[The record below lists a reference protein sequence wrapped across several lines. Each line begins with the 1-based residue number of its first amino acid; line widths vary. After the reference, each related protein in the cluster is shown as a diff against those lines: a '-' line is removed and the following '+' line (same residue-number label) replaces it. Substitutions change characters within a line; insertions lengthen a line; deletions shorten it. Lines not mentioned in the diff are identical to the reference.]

1 MEYKKFLRMSPDVFD
16 ELLNLIKEDFT
27 RQNTH
32 MRESIPSISGSP
44 KYRGAIYSG
53 GVRCYIYKT
62 RR

>member
-1 MEYKKFLRMSPDVFD
+1 MSPDVFD

-32 MRESIPSISGSP
+32 MRESIPSISSSP